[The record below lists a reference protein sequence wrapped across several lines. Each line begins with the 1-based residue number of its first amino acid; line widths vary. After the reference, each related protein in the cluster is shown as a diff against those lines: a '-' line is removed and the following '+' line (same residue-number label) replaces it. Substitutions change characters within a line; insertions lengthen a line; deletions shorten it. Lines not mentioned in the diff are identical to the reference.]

1 MKDGMMYP
9 VFKKSAANCRIG
21 SEAVAN
27 EISTCPVAV
36 PTQSFW
42 VLVSEGP
49 CGAIGVMQSWVAPYL
64 TTPVSRCGRYCQ
76 ATIVVFDG
84 RVDI

>member
-1 MKDGMMYP
+1 MYL
-9 VFKKSAANCRIG
+9 VFEKSAANCGIG
-21 SEAVAN
+21 SEAVAK

-36 PTQSFW
+36 PTQRSG

-49 CGAIGVMQSWVAPYL
+49 CGAFGVMQSWVAPYL
-64 TTPVSRCGRYCQ
+64 TTPVSRCGRYRQ
-76 ATIVVFDG
+76 NTIVVLDG